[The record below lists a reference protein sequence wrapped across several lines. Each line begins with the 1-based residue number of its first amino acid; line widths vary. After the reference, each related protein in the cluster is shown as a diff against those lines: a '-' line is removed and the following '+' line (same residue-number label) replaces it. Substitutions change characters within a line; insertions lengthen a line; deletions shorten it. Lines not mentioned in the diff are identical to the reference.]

1 MMICAI
7 CSILNLRLLPNTGQ
21 TFWMVFLF
29 NRRPWTQSPNVE
41 S

>member
-29 NRRPWTQSPNVE
+29 TGGHARYR
-41 S
+41 